1 MIPYI
6 RAPFRPFR
14 LRLHKREGVARLPP
28 LAFVYASGRRIG
40 QVLLRLVVLTLGLGR
55 LFTFG
60 LGRLLGL
67 GVRFGF
73 SGCVGV
79 LVAVGRSGVSVLAR
93 GRVIGG
99 RGGVLG
105 GAVFLCRFGLVGWF
119 SVHVGDVHVVLC
131 RFSGAVRSGAPG

>member
-60 LGRLLGL
+60 
-67 GVRFGF
+67 
-73 SGCVGV
+73 S
-79 LVAVGRSGVSVLAR
+79 
-93 GRVIGG
+93 GG
-99 RGGVLG
+99 RGGIFG
-105 GAVFLCRFGLVGWF
+105 GGVFLCRFG
-119 SVHVGDVHVVLC
+119 VHVGVVHVVLC
-131 RFSGAVRSGAPG
+131 RFSGAVRRGAPG